1 MSDSGSGDDS
11 ESDDYSLKS
20 SYDAEVAYKYS
31 PNDSKHAKLNH
42 FHQDSIKQMER
53 KETAKFTAP
62 TIVAKAIDEM
72 EQRTAEFNKPN

>member
-1 MSDSGSGDDS
+1 MSDSGSGSGDDS

-42 FHQDSIKQMER
+42 FHQDSIK
-53 KETAKFTAP
+53 
-62 TIVAKAIDEM
+62 
-72 EQRTAEFNKPN
+72 

>member
-1 MSDSGSGDDS
+1 MPDSDSGSGSDC

-42 FHQDSIKQMER
+42 FHLDSIK
-53 KETAKFTAP
+53 
-62 TIVAKAIDEM
+62 
-72 EQRTAEFNKPN
+72 